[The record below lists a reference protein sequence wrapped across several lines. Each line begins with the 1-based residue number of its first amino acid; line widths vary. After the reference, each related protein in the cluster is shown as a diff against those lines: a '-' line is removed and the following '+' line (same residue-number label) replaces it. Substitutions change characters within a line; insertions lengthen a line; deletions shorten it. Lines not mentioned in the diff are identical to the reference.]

1 MSSQTFSA
9 KQFSYLARQG
19 DYWVYFKDTD
29 GKDSK
34 TIKKEI
40 LQKIEDNLDVE
51 NYAFQAL
58 HSFVA
63 NEKTVYALPKILK
76 DNSNRLPVI
85 SDDFVLRKV
94 NQNLQRIYKVKQAD
108 RFQIISNVKTL
119 LANPAPFYVCQLDI
133 KSFYESVDRQ
143 KILNDIESSAIVS
156 YQTKEFLKKFFSSL
170 ALQSGLPRGINVS
183 ATLAEYCLRKF
194 DRRVGD
200 IKSVYYYAR
209 FVDDIIIFSTEQI
222 TPKTVN
228 EISSYLPEGLEL
240 NNSKMRIYDFS
251 KNANISVSY
260 LGYKFEC
267 KPKCNKKGI
276 ANGRNV
282 KTRIAK
288 KKMNKIKGRIVSS
301 FLSYKAFQDFKL
313 LKDRLLF
320 LTATYPLKTQR
331 KKLSKFENA
340 GFLHGGILYSYPL
353 IDDLTCLSELDVFLR
368 GILFSKYFKAR
379 ISDTLTAPQREELKR
394 FSFLQGYNRRIS
406 RRFRL
411 DHIGR
416 ITECWQ

>member
-1 MSSQTFSA
+1 MSSQVFSA
-9 KQFSYLARQG
+9 KSFGFLARQG
-19 DYWVYFKDTD
+19 DYWGYFKDST

-40 LQKIEDNLDVE
+40 LQEVEDNLNVE
-51 NYAFQAL
+51 NYTFQPL
-58 HSFVA
+58 HTFIA
-63 NEKTVYALPKILK
+63 NKKPVYALPRILQ
-76 DNSNRLPVI
+76 DNSNRLAVI

-133 KSFYESVDRQ
+133 KSFYESVDRP
-143 KILNDIESSAIVS
+143 KILSDIESSAIVS
-156 YQTKEFLKKFFSSL
+156 YQTKGLLKKFFSTL
-170 ALQSGLPRGINVS
+170 TLQNGLPRGINIS
-183 ATLAEYCLRKF
+183 ATLAEYCLKKF
-194 DRRVGD
+194 DRKVARMN
-200 IKSVYYYAR
+200 SVYYYAR
-209 FVDDIIIFSTEQI
+209 FVDDIIIFSTDPI
-222 TPKTVN
+222 TRQTIK
-228 EISSYLPEGLEL
+228 EIASFLPEGLEL
-240 NNSKMRIYDFS
+240 NINKKRLYDLS
-251 KNANISVSY
+251 KNEDVSISY
-260 LGYKFEC
+260 LGYEF
-267 KPKCNKKGI
+267 KCAPLIKKKGPLKREI
-276 ANGRNV
+276 

-288 KKMNKIKGRIVSS
+288 KKANKIKERIVSS
-301 FLSYKAFQDFKL
+301 FLAYKKDNDFKL

-353 IDDLTCLSELDVFLR
+353 IDDLSCLSVLDIFLC
-368 GILFSKYFKAR
+368 GLLFSKTMKKR
-379 ISDTLTAPQREELKR
+379 ITSTLTDPQRAELKK
-394 FSFLQGYNRRIS
+394 FSFLQGYSRRIS
-406 RRFRL
+406 RKFRL